1 MSQKRVDSWKNAE
14 RHYCAYCNVWMGSD
28 RQSILI
34 HENGKKHR
42 EQKELGLQK
51 LRDNKLKEE
60 KDAKALEKSLKMMEE
75 AANAKMGTGVGVGVG
90 VGNLQSQS
98 CIPVPGSNKNGADGK
113 GELKSWQDRK
123 EKRKMAKGDGQD
135 DESIRDK
142 QQQQQQQQPK
152 RRKLELRPDEGHYQM
167 NSKTYLEGGIYASI
181 FEDDMPIQIWTG
193 STTMTAEYRKTD
205 EAQTLWKT
213 GIIIR
218 VHKKP
223 NLQNLNEE
231 EIIDASSILCDI
243 SYLKNDTDEDETI
256 ENKVVAERLRLIL
269 GSDDLIPSTI
279 EEARLCLMGGEE
291 IISVE
296 DPAAEAPID
305 ENTGLSG
312 WGTVSIRKVTV
323 SQEVKEERARAR
335 AKRRAEM
342 EKEKMKEREMEARR
356 MEDAKHSNADDSA
369 LGAYDI
375 WSTSGKAGYK
385 GMKIQEDVK
394 VDAVDSAKSLAKGR
408 TNVKFKAAGGKKS
421 MFKKAK
427 KKQNRRKTFADDDE

>member
-1 MSQKRVDSWKNAE
+1 M
-14 RHYCAYCNVWMGSD
+14 
-28 RQSILI
+28 
-34 HENGKKHR
+34 
-42 EQKELGLQK
+42 
-51 LRDNKLKEE
+51 KEE
-60 KDAKALEKSLKMMEE
+60 QDAKALEKSLRMMEE
-75 AANAKMGTGVGVGVG
+75 AANAKMGTGVGVG
-90 VGNLQSQS
+90 NLQSHHPLQS

-113 GELKSWQDRK
+113 GDLKSWQDRK
-123 EKRKMAKGDGQD
+123 EKRKMAKGDGQN
-135 DESIRDK
+135 DENIRDK
-142 QQQQQQQQPK
+142 QQQQKQAK

-193 STTMTAEYRKTD
+193 SSTMTSEYRKTD

-223 NLQNLNEE
+223 NPQNLNEE

-243 SYLKNDTDEDETI
+243 SYLKNDADYDETI
-256 ENKVVAERLRLIL
+256 EKKVVAERLRLIL

-296 DPAAEAPID
+296 DPAAEAQID

-342 EKEKMKEREMEARR
+342 EKEKMKEREVEARR

-375 WSTSGKAGYK
+375 WLTSGKAGYK

-394 VDAVDSAKSLAKGR
+394 VDAADSAKSLAKGR

-421 MFKKAK
+421 MFKKARQ
-427 KKQNRRKTFADDDE
+427 KQNRRKTFADDDD